1 MSGSDESDDDLDTK
15 DAGQIIQELLG
26 DATNDGDLEEEMPV
40 RRQSRHSLTRVTPL
54 TRMMS
59 VKRIDDQ
66 DGQGVDLS
74 PRRQSARTSLLRVG
88 SSRLSLGHLTQ
99 FHEMTHPEVETSTFI
114 MQETYARSSNA
125 TTRRGAFV
133 QMSTV
138 LVVNDHQNVDQ
149 YAYTGIPPQIE
160 TSFAHLVALYIQR
173 NAIDS
178 LDAVVACAK
187 TLRILNVAANALEKL
202 PPIEFW
208 MAFTRLVALDISDN
222 RLHKW
227 THIQSI
233 KVCSPL
239 ILLRLR
245 GNPIACLDSC
255 RAVVVNQMPFL
266 IVVDDY
272 VVTDE
277 ERIKNANFGPRYC
290 AKHAKM
296 EANMWYPWKDGPAA
310 SSDVDLLPSLAR
322 TITQIHRLAE
332 KNSPVI
338 VIQRY
343 FRGYHS
349 RKRRLKAFPKL
360 VHAAR
365 LIQRV
370 FRGSRLRLYLWKQLR
385 DLLVPINKI
394 TLLLPTWEK
403 QRYRAAPRIIA
414 MWKER
419 RKHVA
424 QKRAINKIK
433 TWLKSVVAESK
444 EFQLQLVLSGQLRI
458 YCNSSSL
465 GAILEVASICGRR
478 DCQSLGHDVSEVS
491 KRVFPTGVSVLRPST
506 FNFHH
511 VHRHAQFITKC
522 DGIFRSLPSQR
533 DIQLQALRAEYQLVK
548 ADEASLSASLALRS
562 ENSHLRSIHLEMK
575 QRAAWLKSNW
585 RRYEQRLMLSS
596 NRRRA
601 GCIFDRQLPIKRRTK
616 RQTVAVAGK
625 PLPPWKDPEKL
636 YVFVPTSVAMYRRM
650 LYHLRHT
657 HRYDSLLV
665 YTPQD
670 VAQVCAATTIQSAY
684 RSYKSRYRSQF
695 AFLLIRRRAVVC
707 LQRWWRFMTSVPR
720 RLDMFTACLRLVAAI
735 DSRILYI
742 EERVLLTLKHQSL
755 VQRALA
761 TMPRMQSHD
770 WKFKFTNHHVRLP
783 ITLEESLSRL
793 REEEKQ
799 AYLSTFMVESVL
811 ERVGFPLWIPSTPPH
826 EIVGREEKQQCKDQV
841 SLIFT
846 TNCLESV
853 VLENIVEPSE
863 EEKLN
868 TSYDPHFSRFGM
880 CRRIIQDNH
889 ALMNWQSVH
898 TNDLVMDW
906 YKAYGIPLV
915 RLEFDTIKEA
925 RHRAALLLVK
935 TYDARHK
942 NYARLYTYGMLRY
955 LWLNKP
961 GVTKQGHIF
970 SQDWRRMRLDIPCKW
985 GCNHDLYTHQD
996 SEMEQILERESSSHR
1011 SFTVPGSSEVFLPSD
1026 VTATSSLHSQL
1037 FSEDKG
1043 GHESAASPTVSL
1055 IVQHLP
1061 VQSDYNISV
1070 ELRSLRQQQADT
1082 TRHESEVI
1090 ESKLIHARYNTM
1102 RAKQAL
1108 VASQHIPKPPPMTPN
1123 TVIAKNRKEKFK
1135 DKLQAVEDAIH
1146 ADELGEARAES
1157 TLHRMRLAERAHRAV
1172 MVEKTLKARENA
1184 AKIASHK
1191 IKIDVQLQRAA
1202 YEQTQLLLVKQ
1213 QRKAVEAALSTR
1225 KKAQRQFAKHFGQ
1238 KAVGLMR
1245 CNARDRDQDRTVAE
1259 FQRPFEEIQF
1269 TKLKERHVEESI
1281 RAKRA
1286 ETLIAK
1292 QKHRIIKTM
1301 EIQAA
1306 LDLQED
1312 QEYQRLEDI
1321 QARIAQE
1328 HKVRHLL
1335 HSAHPEI

>member
-99 FHEMTHPEVETSTFI
+99 FHEMTHPEEETSTFI

-125 TTRRGAFV
+125 TTRRGAYV

-233 KVCSPL
+233 K
-239 ILLRLR
+239 
-245 GNPIACLDSC
+245 
-255 RAVVVNQMPFL
+255 MPFL

-360 VHAAR
+360 VLAAR

-433 TWLKSVVAESK
+433 IWLKSVVAESK

-465 GAILEVASICGRR
+465 GAILE
-478 DCQSLGHDVSEVS
+478 SLGHDVSEGS
-491 KRVFPTGVSVLRPST
+491 KRVFPTGVS
-506 FNFHH
+506 
-511 VHRHAQFITKC
+511 
-522 DGIFRSLPSQR
+522 
-533 DIQLQALRAEYQLVK
+533 
-548 ADEASLSASLALRS
+548 
-562 ENSHLRSIHLEMK
+562 
-575 QRAAWLKSNW
+575 
-585 RRYEQRLMLSS
+585 
-596 NRRRA
+596 
-601 GCIFDRQLPIKRRTK
+601 
-616 RQTVAVAGK
+616 
-625 PLPPWKDPEKL
+625 
-636 YVFVPTSVAMYRRM
+636 FVSV
-650 LYHLRHT
+650 T
-657 HRYDSLLV
+657 G
-665 YTPQD
+665 T
-670 VAQVCAATTIQSAY
+670 
-684 RSYKSRYRSQF
+684 
-695 AFLLIRRRAVVC
+695 
-707 LQRWWRFMTSVPR
+707 
-720 RLDMFTACLRLVAAI
+720 
-735 DSRILYI
+735 
-742 EERVLLTLKHQSL
+742 
-755 VQRALA
+755 
-761 TMPRMQSHD
+761 
-770 WKFKFTNHHVRLP
+770 
-783 ITLEESLSRL
+783 
-793 REEEKQ
+793 
-799 AYLSTFMVESVL
+799 
-811 ERVGFPLWIPSTPPH
+811 
-826 EIVGREEKQQCKDQV
+826 
-841 SLIFT
+841 
-846 TNCLESV
+846 
-853 VLENIVEPSE
+853 
-863 EEKLN
+863 
-868 TSYDPHFSRFGM
+868 
-880 CRRIIQDNH
+880 
-889 ALMNWQSVH
+889 
-898 TNDLVMDW
+898 
-906 YKAYGIPLV
+906 
-915 RLEFDTIKEA
+915 
-925 RHRAALLLVK
+925 
-935 TYDARHK
+935 
-942 NYARLYTYGMLRY
+942 
-955 LWLNKP
+955 
-961 GVTKQGHIF
+961 
-970 SQDWRRMRLDIPCKW
+970 
-985 GCNHDLYTHQD
+985 
-996 SEMEQILERESSSHR
+996 
-1011 SFTVPGSSEVFLPSD
+1011 
-1026 VTATSSLHSQL
+1026 
-1037 FSEDKG
+1037 
-1043 GHESAASPTVSL
+1043 
-1055 IVQHLP
+1055 
-1061 VQSDYNISV
+1061 
-1070 ELRSLRQQQADT
+1070 
-1082 TRHESEVI
+1082 
-1090 ESKLIHARYNTM
+1090 
-1102 RAKQAL
+1102 
-1108 VASQHIPKPPPMTPN
+1108 
-1123 TVIAKNRKEKFK
+1123 
-1135 DKLQAVEDAIH
+1135 
-1146 ADELGEARAES
+1146 
-1157 TLHRMRLAERAHRAV
+1157 
-1172 MVEKTLKARENA
+1172 
-1184 AKIASHK
+1184 
-1191 IKIDVQLQRAA
+1191 
-1202 YEQTQLLLVKQ
+1202 
-1213 QRKAVEAALSTR
+1213 
-1225 KKAQRQFAKHFGQ
+1225 
-1238 KAVGLMR
+1238 
-1245 CNARDRDQDRTVAE
+1245 
-1259 FQRPFEEIQF
+1259 
-1269 TKLKERHVEESI
+1269 
-1281 RAKRA
+1281 
-1286 ETLIAK
+1286 
-1292 QKHRIIKTM
+1292 
-1301 EIQAA
+1301 
-1306 LDLQED
+1306 
-1312 QEYQRLEDI
+1312 
-1321 QARIAQE
+1321 
-1328 HKVRHLL
+1328 
-1335 HSAHPEI
+1335 

>member
-99 FHEMTHPEVETSTFI
+99 FHEMTHPEEETSTFI

-125 TTRRGAFV
+125 TTRRGAYV

-233 KVCSPL
+233 K
-239 ILLRLR
+239 
-245 GNPIACLDSC
+245 
-255 RAVVVNQMPFL
+255 MPFL

-360 VHAAR
+360 VLAAR

-433 TWLKSVVAESK
+433 IWLKSVVAESK

-465 GAILEVASICGRR
+465 GAILE
-478 DCQSLGHDVSEVS
+478 SLGHDVSEGS
-491 KRVFPTGVSVLRPST
+491 KRVFPTGVS
-506 FNFHH
+506 
-511 VHRHAQFITKC
+511 
-522 DGIFRSLPSQR
+522 
-533 DIQLQALRAEYQLVK
+533 ALRAEYQLVK
-548 ADEASLSASLALRS
+548 ADEARF
-562 ENSHLRSIHLEMK
+562 RVI
-575 QRAAWLKSNW
+575 RA
-585 RRYEQRLMLSS
+585 
-596 NRRRA
+596 
-601 GCIFDRQLPIKRRTK
+601 
-616 RQTVAVAGK
+616 
-625 PLPPWKDPEKL
+625 PL
-636 YVFVPTSVAMYRRM
+636 
-650 LYHLRHT
+650 
-657 HRYDSLLV
+657 
-665 YTPQD
+665 
-670 VAQVCAATTIQSAY
+670 
-684 RSYKSRYRSQF
+684 
-695 AFLLIRRRAVVC
+695 
-707 LQRWWRFMTSVPR
+707 
-720 RLDMFTACLRLVAAI
+720 
-735 DSRILYI
+735 IL
-742 EERVLLTLKHQSL
+742 
-755 VQRALA
+755 
-761 TMPRMQSHD
+761 
-770 WKFKFTNHHVRLP
+770 
-783 ITLEESLSRL
+783 
-793 REEEKQ
+793 
-799 AYLSTFMVESVL
+799 
-811 ERVGFPLWIPSTPPH
+811 
-826 EIVGREEKQQCKDQV
+826 
-841 SLIFT
+841 
-846 TNCLESV
+846 
-853 VLENIVEPSE
+853 
-863 EEKLN
+863 
-868 TSYDPHFSRFGM
+868 
-880 CRRIIQDNH
+880 
-889 ALMNWQSVH
+889 
-898 TNDLVMDW
+898 
-906 YKAYGIPLV
+906 
-915 RLEFDTIKEA
+915 
-925 RHRAALLLVK
+925 
-935 TYDARHK
+935 
-942 NYARLYTYGMLRY
+942 
-955 LWLNKP
+955 
-961 GVTKQGHIF
+961 
-970 SQDWRRMRLDIPCKW
+970 
-985 GCNHDLYTHQD
+985 
-996 SEMEQILERESSSHR
+996 
-1011 SFTVPGSSEVFLPSD
+1011 
-1026 VTATSSLHSQL
+1026 
-1037 FSEDKG
+1037 
-1043 GHESAASPTVSL
+1043 
-1055 IVQHLP
+1055 
-1061 VQSDYNISV
+1061 
-1070 ELRSLRQQQADT
+1070 
-1082 TRHESEVI
+1082 
-1090 ESKLIHARYNTM
+1090 
-1102 RAKQAL
+1102 
-1108 VASQHIPKPPPMTPN
+1108 
-1123 TVIAKNRKEKFK
+1123 TVI
-1135 DKLQAVEDAIH
+1135 
-1146 ADELGEARAES
+1146 
-1157 TLHRMRLAERAHRAV
+1157 
-1172 MVEKTLKARENA
+1172 
-1184 AKIASHK
+1184 
-1191 IKIDVQLQRAA
+1191 
-1202 YEQTQLLLVKQ
+1202 
-1213 QRKAVEAALSTR
+1213 
-1225 KKAQRQFAKHFGQ
+1225 
-1238 KAVGLMR
+1238 
-1245 CNARDRDQDRTVAE
+1245 
-1259 FQRPFEEIQF
+1259 
-1269 TKLKERHVEESI
+1269 
-1281 RAKRA
+1281 
-1286 ETLIAK
+1286 
-1292 QKHRIIKTM
+1292 
-1301 EIQAA
+1301 
-1306 LDLQED
+1306 
-1312 QEYQRLEDI
+1312 
-1321 QARIAQE
+1321 
-1328 HKVRHLL
+1328 
-1335 HSAHPEI
+1335 

>member
-99 FHEMTHPEVETSTFI
+99 FHEMTHPEEETSTFI

-125 TTRRGAFV
+125 TTRRGAYV

-360 VHAAR
+360 VLAAR

-433 TWLKSVVAESK
+433 IWLKSVVAESK

-465 GAILEVASICGRR
+465 GAILE
-478 DCQSLGHDVSEVS
+478 SLGHDVSEGS
-491 KRVFPTGVSVLRPST
+491 KRVFPTGVS
-506 FNFHH
+506 
-511 VHRHAQFITKC
+511 
-522 DGIFRSLPSQR
+522 
-533 DIQLQALRAEYQLVK
+533 
-548 ADEASLSASLALRS
+548 
-562 ENSHLRSIHLEMK
+562 
-575 QRAAWLKSNW
+575 
-585 RRYEQRLMLSS
+585 
-596 NRRRA
+596 
-601 GCIFDRQLPIKRRTK
+601 
-616 RQTVAVAGK
+616 
-625 PLPPWKDPEKL
+625 
-636 YVFVPTSVAMYRRM
+636 FVSVTGA
-650 LYHLRHT
+650 
-657 HRYDSLLV
+657 
-665 YTPQD
+665 
-670 VAQVCAATTIQSAY
+670 
-684 RSYKSRYRSQF
+684 
-695 AFLLIRRRAVVC
+695 
-707 LQRWWRFMTSVPR
+707 
-720 RLDMFTACLRLVAAI
+720 
-735 DSRILYI
+735 
-742 EERVLLTLKHQSL
+742 
-755 VQRALA
+755 
-761 TMPRMQSHD
+761 
-770 WKFKFTNHHVRLP
+770 
-783 ITLEESLSRL
+783 
-793 REEEKQ
+793 
-799 AYLSTFMVESVL
+799 
-811 ERVGFPLWIPSTPPH
+811 
-826 EIVGREEKQQCKDQV
+826 
-841 SLIFT
+841 
-846 TNCLESV
+846 
-853 VLENIVEPSE
+853 
-863 EEKLN
+863 
-868 TSYDPHFSRFGM
+868 
-880 CRRIIQDNH
+880 
-889 ALMNWQSVH
+889 
-898 TNDLVMDW
+898 
-906 YKAYGIPLV
+906 
-915 RLEFDTIKEA
+915 
-925 RHRAALLLVK
+925 
-935 TYDARHK
+935 
-942 NYARLYTYGMLRY
+942 
-955 LWLNKP
+955 
-961 GVTKQGHIF
+961 
-970 SQDWRRMRLDIPCKW
+970 
-985 GCNHDLYTHQD
+985 
-996 SEMEQILERESSSHR
+996 
-1011 SFTVPGSSEVFLPSD
+1011 
-1026 VTATSSLHSQL
+1026 
-1037 FSEDKG
+1037 
-1043 GHESAASPTVSL
+1043 
-1055 IVQHLP
+1055 
-1061 VQSDYNISV
+1061 
-1070 ELRSLRQQQADT
+1070 
-1082 TRHESEVI
+1082 
-1090 ESKLIHARYNTM
+1090 
-1102 RAKQAL
+1102 
-1108 VASQHIPKPPPMTPN
+1108 
-1123 TVIAKNRKEKFK
+1123 
-1135 DKLQAVEDAIH
+1135 
-1146 ADELGEARAES
+1146 
-1157 TLHRMRLAERAHRAV
+1157 
-1172 MVEKTLKARENA
+1172 
-1184 AKIASHK
+1184 
-1191 IKIDVQLQRAA
+1191 
-1202 YEQTQLLLVKQ
+1202 
-1213 QRKAVEAALSTR
+1213 
-1225 KKAQRQFAKHFGQ
+1225 
-1238 KAVGLMR
+1238 
-1245 CNARDRDQDRTVAE
+1245 
-1259 FQRPFEEIQF
+1259 
-1269 TKLKERHVEESI
+1269 
-1281 RAKRA
+1281 
-1286 ETLIAK
+1286 
-1292 QKHRIIKTM
+1292 
-1301 EIQAA
+1301 
-1306 LDLQED
+1306 
-1312 QEYQRLEDI
+1312 
-1321 QARIAQE
+1321 
-1328 HKVRHLL
+1328 
-1335 HSAHPEI
+1335 

>member
-99 FHEMTHPEVETSTFI
+99 FHEMTHPEEETSTFI

-125 TTRRGAFV
+125 TTRRGAYV

-233 KVCSPL
+233 K
-239 ILLRLR
+239 
-245 GNPIACLDSC
+245 
-255 RAVVVNQMPFL
+255 MPFL

-360 VHAAR
+360 VLAAR

-433 TWLKSVVAESK
+433 IWLKSVVAESK

-465 GAILEVASICGRR
+465 GAILE
-478 DCQSLGHDVSEVS
+478 SLGHDVSEGS
-491 KRVFPTGVSVLRPST
+491 KRVFPTGVS
-506 FNFHH
+506 
-511 VHRHAQFITKC
+511 
-522 DGIFRSLPSQR
+522 
-533 DIQLQALRAEYQLVK
+533 
-548 ADEASLSASLALRS
+548 
-562 ENSHLRSIHLEMK
+562 
-575 QRAAWLKSNW
+575 
-585 RRYEQRLMLSS
+585 
-596 NRRRA
+596 
-601 GCIFDRQLPIKRRTK
+601 
-616 RQTVAVAGK
+616 
-625 PLPPWKDPEKL
+625 
-636 YVFVPTSVAMYRRM
+636 FVSVTGA
-650 LYHLRHT
+650 
-657 HRYDSLLV
+657 
-665 YTPQD
+665 
-670 VAQVCAATTIQSAY
+670 
-684 RSYKSRYRSQF
+684 
-695 AFLLIRRRAVVC
+695 
-707 LQRWWRFMTSVPR
+707 
-720 RLDMFTACLRLVAAI
+720 
-735 DSRILYI
+735 
-742 EERVLLTLKHQSL
+742 
-755 VQRALA
+755 
-761 TMPRMQSHD
+761 
-770 WKFKFTNHHVRLP
+770 
-783 ITLEESLSRL
+783 
-793 REEEKQ
+793 
-799 AYLSTFMVESVL
+799 
-811 ERVGFPLWIPSTPPH
+811 
-826 EIVGREEKQQCKDQV
+826 
-841 SLIFT
+841 
-846 TNCLESV
+846 
-853 VLENIVEPSE
+853 
-863 EEKLN
+863 
-868 TSYDPHFSRFGM
+868 
-880 CRRIIQDNH
+880 
-889 ALMNWQSVH
+889 
-898 TNDLVMDW
+898 
-906 YKAYGIPLV
+906 
-915 RLEFDTIKEA
+915 
-925 RHRAALLLVK
+925 
-935 TYDARHK
+935 
-942 NYARLYTYGMLRY
+942 
-955 LWLNKP
+955 
-961 GVTKQGHIF
+961 
-970 SQDWRRMRLDIPCKW
+970 
-985 GCNHDLYTHQD
+985 
-996 SEMEQILERESSSHR
+996 
-1011 SFTVPGSSEVFLPSD
+1011 
-1026 VTATSSLHSQL
+1026 
-1037 FSEDKG
+1037 
-1043 GHESAASPTVSL
+1043 
-1055 IVQHLP
+1055 
-1061 VQSDYNISV
+1061 
-1070 ELRSLRQQQADT
+1070 
-1082 TRHESEVI
+1082 
-1090 ESKLIHARYNTM
+1090 
-1102 RAKQAL
+1102 
-1108 VASQHIPKPPPMTPN
+1108 
-1123 TVIAKNRKEKFK
+1123 
-1135 DKLQAVEDAIH
+1135 
-1146 ADELGEARAES
+1146 
-1157 TLHRMRLAERAHRAV
+1157 
-1172 MVEKTLKARENA
+1172 
-1184 AKIASHK
+1184 
-1191 IKIDVQLQRAA
+1191 
-1202 YEQTQLLLVKQ
+1202 
-1213 QRKAVEAALSTR
+1213 
-1225 KKAQRQFAKHFGQ
+1225 
-1238 KAVGLMR
+1238 
-1245 CNARDRDQDRTVAE
+1245 
-1259 FQRPFEEIQF
+1259 
-1269 TKLKERHVEESI
+1269 
-1281 RAKRA
+1281 
-1286 ETLIAK
+1286 
-1292 QKHRIIKTM
+1292 
-1301 EIQAA
+1301 
-1306 LDLQED
+1306 
-1312 QEYQRLEDI
+1312 
-1321 QARIAQE
+1321 
-1328 HKVRHLL
+1328 
-1335 HSAHPEI
+1335 